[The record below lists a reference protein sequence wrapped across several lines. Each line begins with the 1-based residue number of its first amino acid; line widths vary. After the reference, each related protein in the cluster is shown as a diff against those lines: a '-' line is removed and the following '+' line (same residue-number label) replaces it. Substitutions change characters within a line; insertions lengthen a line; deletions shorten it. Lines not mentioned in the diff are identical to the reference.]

1 MADQSRERI
10 AAAVR
15 ELADLVARSGA
26 AEAELE
32 AVAQQLEAQ
41 AARLR
46 ELPHRAWVHDS
57 PFHPVSLVGGRAHPT
72 GPQLYL
78 EPDGRGVAGI
88 VTLGAAYEGG
98 PGLVHGGVLSLMF
111 DHAMGT
117 AVFVAGH
124 AAMTVSLEVRYRAPT
139 PLETPLQVSAW
150 VDRVDGRKVFVGAE
164 MRVED
169 ELTATATS
177 VFLRLTRENVERIFP
192 AARVPADEP
201 EHLRD
206 PL

>member
-1 MADQSRERI
+1 MSDESRERI

-26 AEAELE
+26 EPADLDVVAGDLE
-32 AVAQQLEAQ
+32 KQ

-46 ELPHRAWVHDS
+46 ELPRRAWVHDS

-78 EPDGRGVAGI
+78 EPDERGVSGE
-88 VTLGAAYEGG
+88 VRLGAAFEGG

-139 PLETPLQVSAW
+139 PLETPVRVAAW
-150 VDRVDGRKVFVGAE
+150 VDRREGRKVFVGAE
-164 MRVED
+164 ASVD
-169 ELTATATS
+169 GTVTASAEG

-192 AARVPADEP
+192 PDRIPTE
-201 EHLRD
+201 
-206 PL
+206 

>member
-1 MADQSRERI
+1 MSDPSRERI

-26 AEAELE
+26 SADDLD
-32 AVAQQLEAQ
+32 AVAGQLEQQ

-46 ELPHRAWVHDS
+46 ELPPRAWIHDS

-78 EPDGRGVAGI
+78 EPDGRGVSGR
-88 VTLGAAYEGG
+88 VTLGAAFEGG

-139 PLETPLQVSAW
+139 PLEATLQLAAW
-150 VDRVDGRKVFVGAE
+150 VDRVEGRKVFVGAE
-164 MRVED
+164 VRVDD
-169 ELTATATS
+169 ELTASAS
-177 VFLRLTRENVERIFP
+177 GVFLRLTRENVERIFP
-192 AARVPADEP
+192 ADRIPAE
-201 EHLRD
+201 
-206 PL
+206 

>member
-1 MADQSRERI
+1 MADESRERI

-26 AEAELE
+26 ADADLD
-32 AVAQQLEAQ
+32 AVAAQLEAQ

-46 ELPHRAWVHDS
+46 QLPHRAWIHDS

-78 EPDGRGVAGI
+78 EPDERGVSGS

-139 PLETPLQVSAW
+139 QLETPLRVAAW
-150 VDRVDGRKVFVGAE
+150 VDRVEGRKVFVGAE
-164 MRVED
+164 VRAAD
-169 ELTATATS
+169 EVTASATG

-192 AARVPADEP
+192 ADRIPADE
-201 EHLRD
+201 LQ
-206 PL
+206 

>member
-1 MADQSRERI
+1 MVDDSRERI

-26 AEAELE
+26 DETELD
-32 AVAQQLEAQ
+32 AVAAQLEEQ

-46 ELPHRAWVHDS
+46 ELPHRAWIHDS

-78 EPDGRGVAGI
+78 EPDERGVAGT
-88 VTLGAAYEGG
+88 VTLGAAHEGG

-139 PLETPLQVSAW
+139 PLDTAVQVAAW
-150 VDRVDGRKVFVGAE
+150 VNRVDGRKVFVGAE
-164 MRVED
+164 MRVAGEV
-169 ELTATATS
+169 TATATG

-192 AARVPADEP
+192 ADRVPA
-201 EHLRD
+201 EHPPQLRNR
-206 PL
+206 L

>member
-1 MADQSRERI
+1 MADESRERV

-26 AEAELE
+26 ADADLD
-32 AVAQQLEAQ
+32 AVAAQLEAQ

-46 ELPHRAWVHDS
+46 DLPHRGWIHDS

-78 EPDGRGVAGI
+78 EPDGRGVAGT
-88 VTLGAAYEGG
+88 VTLGAAFEGG

-139 PLETPLQVSAW
+139 PLEIPLQVAAR

-164 MRVED
+164 MRAAD
-169 ELTATATS
+169 ELTARATG

-192 AARVPADEP
+192 ADRVPADPP

>member
-15 ELADLVARSGA
+15 DLADVVARSGA
-26 AEAELE
+26 ADADLAEI
-32 AVAQQLEAQ
+32 AAQLEEQ

-46 ELPHRAWVHDS
+46 ALPHRAWIHDS

-78 EPDGRGVAGI
+78 EPDGRGVSGT
-88 VTLGAAYEGG
+88 VVLGAAYEGG

-139 PLETPLQVSAW
+139 PLETALQVSAW

-164 MRVED
+164 MRVAD
-169 ELTATATS
+169 ELTASAS
-177 VFLRLTRENVERIFP
+177 GVFLRLTRENVERIFP
-192 AARVPADEP
+192 ADRVPAE
-201 EHLRD
+201 
-206 PL
+206 